1 MRTTWDR
8 RLLTS
13 AAILALVGCSIL
25 PLAHL
30 IGSAFARA
38 DLLGATLLETRH
50 WRLLLNTCV
59 LGGGTALLAT
69 GIGAPLGLALARVS
83 LPYKPMLRV
92 VLAAPIVLPPYVV
105 ALAWTYLTGSTG
117 VIASIVGAEAIQ
129 WTYSLPA
136 AVLVL
141 SLLLYPLPMLT
152 TEVAVRGIEGRLEEA
167 GLLVA
172 PQQRVLLGITLPLVA
187 PAVAG
192 AALLVFVLAISE
204 FAVPALLRVPV
215 YTTEVFTAFAAFY
228 DFDRAVL
235 MAMPLLIVSG
245 IVAASAAV
253 LTGERLV
260 VARRGGLAPAPM
272 LDQWLRTAT
281 VATLIVMGA
290 ALGIP
295 IVVLLGEAMAARNLS
310 GIVADSGAAIA
321 NSLTLAAIAATA
333 VVSIAVWL
341 GYARARASRRA
352 GQGADV
358 VFVVLFAVPSTIL
371 GVGLVGLWNRPG
383 VGGSMYGTDA
393 MLVLGSLARFLPI
406 AALLLAANVR
416 RVPVSHEEAAAVA
429 GAGWLRTMRG
439 IVLPQ
444 LRGALLI
451 TWVLMFVLAF
461 GELGV
466 SILVAPPGEAT
477 LPIRVYTLIANT
489 TASHVAAL
497 ALFQTLVILLPVAA
511 GAAAI
516 SFVDRG

>member
-1 MRTTWDR
+1 M
-8 RLLTS
+8 
-13 AAILALVGCSIL
+13 L
-25 PLAHL
+25 PLAQL
-30 IGSAFARA
+30 VSSAIARA
-38 DLLGATLLETRH
+38 DLLGATLSETRP

-59 LGGGTALLAT
+59 LGAGTAMLAT
-69 GIGAPLGLALARVS
+69 VIGAPLGLALARVP

-92 VLAAPIVLPPYVV
+92 ALAAPIVLPPYVV
-105 ALAWTYLTGSTG
+105 ALAWTYLTGRTG
-117 VIASIVGAEAIQ
+117 VLASIVSVDLSG

-136 AVLVL
+136 AILVL
-141 SLLLYPLPMLT
+141 SLLLYPLPMLAT
-152 TEVAVRGIEGRLEEA
+152 DVAVRGVDGRLDEA

-172 PQQRVLLGITLPLVA
+172 RQQRVLLGITLPLVA
-187 PAVAG
+187 PALAG

-204 FAVPALLRVPV
+204 FSVPALLRVPV

-235 MAMPLLIVSG
+235 TAMPLLVVSA
-245 IVAASAAV
+245 IVAGSAAV

-272 LDQWLRTAT
+272 LDQWRRPAT
-281 VATLIVMGA
+281 VAALIVMGA

-295 IVVLLGEAMAARNLS
+295 TVVLLGEAVAARNLS
-310 GIVADSGAAIA
+310 GIVAASGAAIA
-321 NSLTLAAIAATA
+321 NSLILAAIAATA
-333 VVSIAVWL
+333 VVSVAVWL
-341 GYARARASRRA
+341 GYARGRASRRVGA
-352 GQGADV
+352 SADV

-383 VGGSMYGTDA
+383 VWGSIYGTDA
-393 MLVLGSLARFLPI
+393 MLVLGSLARFLPV
-406 AALLLAANVR
+406 AALLLAATVR

-429 GAGWLRTMRG
+429 GAGWLRTMRA

-444 LRGALLI
+444 LRGALLV
-451 TWVLMFVLAF
+451 TWVLVFVLAF

-489 TASHVAAL
+489 PASDVAAL

-516 SFVDRG
+516 SFVDRR